1 MNIQVELQWANSVCL
16 VRCDAIGIIAGG
28 RSPIKLCIY
37 KAEARIYY
45 ASYCSSYSLAERKL
59 SSRSQF
65 KPAVYQMFDPAPK
78 RSKDNLNSLSTPH
91 RKI

>member
-28 RSPIKLCIY
+28 RSPIKLRIY
-37 KAEARIYY
+37 KAEARVYY
-45 ASYCSSYSLAERKL
+45 ACYCSSYSLAERKF
-59 SSRSQF
+59 SSRFQF
-65 KPAVYQMFDPAPK
+65 QPAVYQMFDTVPK
-78 RSKDNLNSLSTPH
+78 RSKDNLYSLSTLH